1 MNTTWISYVTTSQ
14 ILGSTGA
21 ANISPRWCV
30 DDGGGGGVLDVSL
43 VGEVRRGPSYPDP
56 V

>member
-1 MNTTWISYVTTSQ
+1 MSLKSFGLIC
-14 ILGSTGA
+14 
-21 ANISPRWCV
+21 SP
-30 DDGGGGGVLDVSL
+30 GGGGGVLDVSL

>member
-1 MNTTWISYVTTSQ
+1 MYFETNAMQ
-14 ILGSTGA
+14 
-21 ANISPRWCV
+21 NPP
-30 DDGGGGGVLDVSL
+30 GGGGGVLDVSL

>member
-1 MNTTWISYVTTSQ
+1 MYFNGNARTAKIKRDRY
-14 ILGSTGA
+14 LYLL
-21 ANISPRWCV
+21 PP
-30 DDGGGGGVLDVSL
+30 GGGGVLDVSL